1 MCVEGT
7 FRDGADRSF
16 HCLLV
21 EDACAADS
29 QEMHD
34 ASLRLL
40 QRLCGGITSIVVPVC
55 AAIITE
61 AAQLSEFVPKQADDT
76 QLEIGE
82 VRDLG
87 ERVHHRRS
95 RARVGFRRNRP
106 ADHHD
111 RRGATLRSARG
122 EEGS

>member
-40 QRLCGGITSIVVPVC
+40 QRLCGGITSI
-55 AAIITE
+55 AE
-61 AAQLSEFVPKQADDT
+61 M
-76 QLEIGE
+76 LEKIGALALAE
-82 VRDLG
+82 MT
-87 ERVHHRRS
+87 
-95 RARVGFRRNRP
+95 A
-106 ADHHD
+106 
-111 RRGATLRSARG
+111 
-122 EEGS
+122 